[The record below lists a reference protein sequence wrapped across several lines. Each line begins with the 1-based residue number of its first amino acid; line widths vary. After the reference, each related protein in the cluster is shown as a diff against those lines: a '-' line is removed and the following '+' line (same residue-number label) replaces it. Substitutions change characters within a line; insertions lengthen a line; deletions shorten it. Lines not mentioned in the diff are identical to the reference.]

1 MVCCTKWRYSTT
13 FFKLEP
19 IPLYLPQSNL
29 VCYVRWDYGILHRYT
44 HITHHTHHTSHTT
57 HITHITHHTH
67 HTHHISHITHISHTS
82 HTTYK
87 EMLIT
92 CSTFLYIQTYHTSHH
107 TPHTSHTTY
116 NEMLIT
122 CSTFHYIQTY
132 HTTHHTIHTSHHTHI
147 TYNAMLITCS
157 KFHCNDNYHAH
168 NTLPVIRI
176 SFAYIRIIIS
186 KNIIHPSLSSQYNLP
201 VIIIISPPLQLFMT
215 QLTR

>member
-1 MVCCTKWRYSTT
+1 MWYVVRSGG
-13 FFKLEP
+13 
-19 IPLYLPQSNL
+19 IVLPSSNWSRFL
-29 VCYVRWDYGILHRYT
+29 CISHSLIWSVTCGGIMGFCIDT
-44 HITHHTHHTSHTT
+44 HISHTT
-57 HITHITHHTH
+57 HIT
-67 HTHHISHITHISHTS
+67 SHTS
-82 HTTYK
+82 HT
-87 EMLIT
+87 
-92 CSTFLYIQTYHTSHH
+92 YHTHH

-147 TYNAMLITCS
+147 TYNAILITCS

-186 KNIIHPSLSSQYNLP
+186 KNIIHPSLSSYNNN
-201 VIIIISPPLQLFMT
+201 IICLSSLS
-215 QLTR
+215 